1 MTLIRGS
8 RTRRLPGMAA
18 AAFLAV
24 CVSVGLA
31 TASPAPA
38 RAASAGAASAG
49 AASAH
54 SAAARSAADSSSC
67 PWLNQSLP
75 VSQRLKMLM
84 AKMTLAD
91 KINMVT
97 GAGTSQPYV
106 FYISAIPGLCI
117 PAMGEEDG
125 PVGVG
130 DGLTGV
136 TQLPSAVSLAATW
149 DPALASQYG
158 KVVGSE
164 EHGKGAMVNLGP
176 TVNIDR
182 DPRWGRS
189 FEAYTEDPYL
199 NAALTVSDIDGVQST
214 GEMAQVKHYAV
225 YNQETSRNT
234 AADDAIISQ
243 RAEHEIYLPAF
254 WAATQQAKA
263 SSVMCAYS
271 SINGQYACENDY
283 LLHTTLDQ
291 NWAFPGF
298 VTSDYG
304 ATHSTVGSANAG
316 NDQEMPSAVFY
327 GPALTGRRAV
337 RPGRHGHAEWHGVPH
352 PDRAVPVQRVQQPA
366 HRHHQHDRHHRGPS
380 GHLDRGRRGRHG
392 PAQEQRQHAAAE
404 GQRRRIGRGDRSGG
418 IGGAGVHRGRQ
429 RLRHRPV
436 AGHPAAGHP
445 GRRRVGHHRL
455 VHPGPADRHGA
466 DAHPQLRAQPGLRVH
481 RVRRDLH
488 RHAHRPGD
496 RDLRAGLPES
506 RQLHDHQ
513 PVPGRQDHPGQP
525 GDPAGVHLLGRRRP
539 EGRPDLPAPAER
551 GRPVRQPEL
560 GHPVRPGAR
569 HQRGGRRGQVGV
581 DPRSSWCP
589 TTPSRRPPTGPA

>member
-1 MTLIRGS
+1 MGTAALTAFANYCPAGLLAARRVQGLTNYCGTGEVIAPGGTGRDFAAGNGGCAMTLIRGS
-8 RTRRLPGMAA
+8 RTRRLPGIAA

-24 CVSVGLA
+24 LLPAGLA
-31 TASPAPA
+31 S
-38 RAASAGAASAG
+38 AASASAGSASAG
-49 AASAH
+49 SASAGSASAGSASAG
-54 SAAARSAADSSSC
+54 SAAARGAARTAGSSASC
-67 PWLNQSLP
+67 PWLNQSLT
-75 VSQRLKMLM
+75 VSQRVQMLM

-97 GAGTSQPYV
+97 GAGTSEPYV
-106 FYISAIPGLCI
+106 FYISAIPDLCI

-136 TQLPSAVSLAATW
+136 TQLPSAGSLAATG
-149 DPALASQYG
+149 DRALASQYG

-164 EHGKGAMVNLGP
+164 EHGKGAMVDLGP

-199 NAALTVSDIDGVQST
+199 NSALTVSDIGGVQSQ

-291 NWAFPGF
+291 NWAYPGF

-304 ATHSTVGSANAG
+304 ATHSTVQSADAG
-316 NDQEMPSAVFY
+316 NDQEMPSAQFY
-327 GPALTGRRAV
+327 GPALQSAV
-337 RPGRHGHAEWHGVPH
+337 
-352 PDRAVPVQRVQQPA
+352 
-366 HRHHQHDRHHRGPS
+366 
-380 GHLDRGRRGRHG
+380 
-392 PAQEQRQHAAAE
+392 
-404 GQRRRIGRGDRSGG
+404 
-418 IGGAGVHRGRQ
+418 
-429 RLRHRPV
+429 
-436 AGHPAAGHP
+436 
-445 GRRRVGHHRL
+445 
-455 VHPGPADRHGA
+455 
-466 DAHPQLRAQPGLRVH
+466 
-481 RVRRDLH
+481 
-488 RHAHRPGD
+488 
-496 RDLRAGLPES
+496 
-506 RQLHDHQ
+506 
-513 PVPGRQDHPGQP
+513 QD
-525 GDPAGVHLLGRRRP
+525 
-539 EGRPDLPAPAER
+539 
-551 GRPVRQPEL
+551 
-560 GHPVRPGAR
+560 
-569 HQRGGRRGQVGV
+569 GQVSMATLNGMV
-581 DPRSSWCP
+581 
-589 TTPSRRPPTGPA
+589 SRIVTEMFKFNEFNNPPTGSTSAVVTTPAHQAVSASAAEDGTVLLKNSGSPLPLQATGG